1 MTANDTERGELE
13 EYSLDELFGDV
24 QLMLNRAR
32 KHQQEISSLISGT
45 GAGQWWGIEERIL
58 DGGYCYSLVIK
69 CQQLRELKPVAA
81 DLCNN
86 VVHALDQLVGA
97 LTRANGNDNSERLQ
111 FPWKADDAEFE
122 KALARLSKWVS
133 NDAVECIRA
142 ARAECAQWIP
152 HAHLAKDI
160 SNSGKHWELVPSSV
174 TVPAVIVHRPSG
186 PPEIFNLPPKA
197 IEEKLYYEFYTG
209 PDPLGNSSV
218 TAAIGL
224 RFTGISEE
232 PVSPDSVF
240 SAAFRYAETVFRTVR
255 DSAQVREFAVN
266 AIMLG
271 K

>member
-13 EYSLDELFGDV
+13 QCSLEELFGDV

-32 KHQQEISSLISGT
+32 KHQREINSLISGT
-45 GAGQWWGIEERIL
+45 GADQWWGIEQSESD
-58 DGGYCYSLVIK
+58 DGFSYSLVIK

-122 KALARLSKWVS
+122 KALAKLSKWIS
-133 NDAVECIRA
+133 NHAVECIRA
-142 ARAECAQWIP
+142 ARAECALWIP

-160 SNSGKHWELVPSSV
+160 SNSGKHWELVPSSA
-174 TVPAVIVHRPSG
+174 TVPAVIIHRPGG

-209 PDPLGNSSV
+209 PHPLGNSRV

-240 SAAFRYAETVFRTVR
+240 SSAFRYAETVFRTVC
-255 DSAQVREFAVN
+255 DSPQVRELAVN
-266 AIMLG
+266 AMA
-271 K
+271 